1 MVQHHISASKGA
13 GVEFEPQ
20 VPIEEESGWP
30 PEQSGCFGEEEDVL
44 PLLGPDGCSVQ
55 SPGFRSFQATFWT
68 LVLKLS
74 VSHG

>member
-44 PLLGPDGCSVQ
+44 PLLGPDGCTVQ
-55 SPGFRSFQATFWT
+55 SPGFRSFQAT
-68 LVLKLS
+68 
-74 VSHG
+74 